1 MIGFC
6 FTSDWLRKWRE
17 DFNPIAK
24 RSNAKPKQMLITFNT
39 QVKTALNDSFVNV
52 FFFFG
57 FPKEHAYKF
66 MKSAFGFCVYC

>member
-24 RSNAKPKQMLITFNT
+24 RSNAKPKQTLITFDT

-52 FFFFG
+52 FFFG
-57 FPKEHAYKF
+57 FPKEHTHT
-66 MKSAFGFCVYC
+66 SS